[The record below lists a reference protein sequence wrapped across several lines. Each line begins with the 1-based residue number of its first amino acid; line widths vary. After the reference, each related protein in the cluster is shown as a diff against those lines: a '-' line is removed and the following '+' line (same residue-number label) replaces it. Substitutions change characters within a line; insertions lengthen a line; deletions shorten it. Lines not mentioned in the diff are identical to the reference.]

1 MNAALAGASRA
12 DSLMQSGVVHM
23 LTPEGQAV
31 DKQNKEDIERLKRN
45 NFGPSKAEQERMV
58 ADALAQVRA
67 QSAGALSEQQRMKAA
82 QPYRAPDTTT
92 AQIVQGAQRQA
103 GTLRMQAADQA
114 AQLAR
119 QAKLDALARV
129 AARDKKTTEDV
140 QSIRNEA
147 HEAYM
152 GSSGGKTGNM
162 DEDGQALPS
171 AYGMKRKKRNK
182 SVYDGSDITTEYS
195 SAPLGG

>member
-1 MNAALAGASRA
+1 MMPVAPMNAALAGASQA
-12 DSLMQSGVVHM
+12 TSLLTSKAINA
-23 LTPEGQAV
+23 LTPEGQAMG
-31 DKQNKEDIERLKRN
+31 KQNKEDIERLKRN

-119 QAKLDALARV
+119 QAKLDALGRV
-129 AARDKKTTEDV
+129 KALSDQTVADV
-140 QSIRNEA
+140 RSIRDEG
-147 HEAYM
+147 HKAYM
-152 GSSGGKTGNM
+152 GSEGGASGEMGGKDGAGAFGITGRTVNKN
-162 DEDGQALPS
+162 
-171 AYGMKRKKRNK
+171 AYG
-182 SVYDGSDITTEYS
+182 G
-195 SAPLGG
+195 